1 MKRNLIILSLL
12 VIFSVFYSC
21 KETDVPT
28 AGFKDS
34 EKHTIYSYLVENK
47 ADFSSFL
54 QILKAAD
61 LDKTLSAYNPGGK
74 TGGVGYTL
82 FAPDNKAVDE
92 FIKASNGE
100 YSSLEDLLNDKAFV
114 SVLARYHVVNQEV
127 ASNEFPFG
135 TFNQPTLSNDFLNV
149 NFDIQ
154 PDTTFYKINNVA
166 KVIKANIEVSNGYV
180 QVIGSMLQPITLNS
194 YGWLKRNEGYSIFT
208 SALEATGIDKVI
220 NVDMKLEDQTLN
232 PFTMLVEPDSI
243 YKKRGIETFEDL
255 ANFISPGRT
264 DYTSSNNPLN
274 LFVGYH
280 LLVESKFLDDISAAN
295 TNYNTFADIPLSIN
309 GLGLDIVI
317 NKYKEIFVD
326 ENQDSTDFI
335 TLYYDQSNV
344 NTQSGAIHFINQ
356 IMRPQIA
363 SRAIVT
369 FEFYDEPFLAEYRRT
384 GGAFEIEKHEVLHNV
399 TWSDDA
405 KLIYVK
411 SLDDTERAW
420 GKDYLFIEGDFTI
433 TYRVPKII
441 QGKYNVFFQAN
452 AYSSANAMVE
462 ILIDGNIVGGLVDLT
477 TGGSASNPY
486 FNSWPGY
493 KVGTVDFKKY
503 DHHDVQIKTLIPGR
517 LMWDYIR
524 FEPI

>member
-1 MKRNLIILSLL
+1 MKRNPIILSLL
-12 VIFSVFYSC
+12 VIFSIFYSC
-21 KETDVPT
+21 TETDVPT

-34 EKHTIYSYLVENK
+34 EKYTIYSYLVENE
-47 ADFSSFL
+47 AEFSSFL
-54 QILKAAD
+54 QILKAAG

-92 FIKASNGE
+92 YIKASNGA
-100 YSSLEDLLNDKAFV
+100 YGSLQDLLNDKAFV
-114 SVLARYHVVNQEV
+114 DVLARYHVVNQEV
-127 ASNEFPFG
+127 PSNEFPFG

-154 PDTTFYKINNVA
+154 PDTTYYKINNQA
-166 KVIKANIEVSNGYV
+166 KVIKANIETSNGYV
-180 QVIGSMLQPITLNS
+180 QVIGSMLQPISLNS
-194 YGWLKRNEGYSIFT
+194 YGWLKKNEDYSIFT
-208 SALEATGIDKVI
+208 SALEATGIDLII

-243 YKKRGIETFEDL
+243 YKKSGIETFEDL
-255 ANFISPGRT
+255 ANYISPERT
-264 DYTSSNNPLN
+264 DYTNTNNPLY

-280 LLVESKFLDDISAAN
+280 LLVESNFLDDLAKAN
-295 TNYNTFADIPLSIN
+295 TNYNTFADIPLNIN
-309 GLGLDIVI
+309 GLLLDIMI
-317 NKYKEIFVD
+317 NKGKETFVD
-326 ENQDSTDFI
+326 EKQDSTDFVGM
-335 TLYYDQSNV
+335 YYDQSNV

-356 IMRPQIA
+356 ILRPQIA

-369 FEFYDEPFLAEYRRT
+369 FEFYDEPFLAEYRRL
-384 GGAFEIEKHEVLHNV
+384 GGAFEIEKHEVMHNV
-399 TWSDDA
+399 TWSDDS
-405 KLIYVK
+405 KLTYVK
-411 SLDDTERAW
+411 SLDETEKAW

-441 QGKYNVFFQAN
+441 QGKYNVYFQAN
-452 AYSSANAMVE
+452 AYSSANALVE
-462 ILIDGNIVGGLVDLT
+462 ILIDGNKVGGLVDMT
-477 TGGSASNPY
+477 KGGSSSSPY
-486 FNSWPGY
+486 FNWPGF
-493 KVGTVDFKKY
+493 KVGSVDFKKY

>member
-1 MKRNLIILSLL
+1 MKRNSIILSLL

-21 KETDVPT
+21 TESDEPT

-34 EKHTIYSYLVENK
+34 EKHTIYSYLVENE
-47 ADFSSFL
+47 AEFSSFL

-92 FIKASNGE
+92 YIKASNGQ
-100 YSSLEDLLNDKAFV
+100 YGSLQDLLNDKAFV
-114 SVLARYHVVNQEV
+114 NVLARYHVVNQEV

-135 TFNQPTLSNDFLNV
+135 TFNQPTLSNDYLNV

-154 PDTTFYKINNVA
+154 PDTTFYKINNQA
-166 KVIKANIEVSNGYV
+166 KVIKVNIETSNGFI

-194 YGWLKRNEGYSIFT
+194 YGWLKNNPGYSIFT
-208 SALEATGIDKVI
+208 SALEATDIDKLI
-220 NVDMKLEDQTLN
+220 NVDMKLEDQTLK
-232 PFTMLVEPDSI
+232 PFTLLVEPDSI

-264 DYTSSNNPLN
+264 DYTSSNNPLK

-280 LLVESKFLDDISAAN
+280 ILVESNFLDDLARAN
-295 TNYNTFADIPLSIN
+295 TNYNTFADIPLNIN
-309 GLGLDIVI
+309 GLLLDIVI
-317 NKYKEIFVD
+317 NRGKETFVD
-326 ENQDSTDFI
+326 ENQNSTDFI
-335 TLYYDQSNV
+335 AMYYDQSNV

-363 SRAIVT
+363 SRAIVD
-369 FEFYDEPFLAEYRRT
+369 FQFNDEPFLAQYRRI
-384 GGAFEIEKHEVLHNV
+384 GGAYEIEKHEVMQNV

-405 KLIYVK
+405 KLTYVK
-411 SLDDTERAW
+411 SLDDTEKAW
-420 GKDYLFIEGDFTI
+420 GKDYLFIDGDFTI

-441 QGKYNVFFQAN
+441 QGKYNVFLGAH
-452 AYSSANAMVE
+452 AYSSANALVE
-462 ILIDGNIVGGLVDLT
+462 ISIDGNKVGGLVDLT
-477 TGGSASNPY
+477 KGGSASNPY
-486 FNSWPGY
+486 FGWPGY
-493 KVGTVDFKKY
+493 KVGSVDFKKY

-517 LMWDYIR
+517 LIWDYIR